1 MTVQQPITVRKLKPI
16 NGACNNTVRNGCT
29 AGTANDLAIVDT
41 DTLYKWHCVGQH
53 GGTTVNNCQKT
64 KPINGAL

>member
-1 MTVQQPITVRKLKPI
+1 MTVQQPINCQKLKPI

-29 AGTANDLAIVDT
+29 TGTANDLAIVDT

-53 GGTTVNNCQKT
+53 DGTTANNCQKT
-64 KPINGAL
+64 QTY